1 MADCKNMLVWCFG
14 RTGNSFYH
22 GYNLGQMN
30 NKEKLAS
37 LIKDFLIENTFLDDE
52 DLYSPKI
59 TFGIVKEYPTPS
71 HEDCCEK
78 LASEVA
84 EFILNKK

>member
-1 MADCKNMLVWCFG
+1 MLVWRFSC
-14 RTGNSFYH
+14 TSNSVDNS
-22 GYNLGQMN
+22 YNLGQMN

-59 TFGIVKEYPTPS
+59 TFGIINEYPTPS
-71 HEDCCEK
+71 HDECCEK

-84 EFILNKK
+84 EFILNKE